1 MRDWIVCKMALRSAH
16 LTILFSADIRETE
29 IKLSSIFFCRFAL
42 KRLLQDIIIL
52 MVRLKLKGGGDFD
65 TFGPKFVIAISS
77 TFFDGLARFLAW
89 WLIFSR
95 STPIFSK
102 IEDWRSFEVTWPRN
116 WRSFQN
122 VLTYT
127 CEVSFPRFF
136 GAENSN
142 LGSNWCFE
150 VNWGH
155 WRRPMTSLDLQNG
168 GHFRIRP
175 LTHVGC
181 LFLGF

>member
-1 MRDWIVCKMALRSAH
+1 MCERHILKWPQFWRSREVIGRRQWPQ
-16 LTILFSADIRETE
+16 LTS
-29 IKLSSIFFCRFAL
+29 KH
-42 KRLLQDIIIL
+42 Q
-52 MVRLKLKGGGDFD
+52 FD
-65 TFGPKFVIAISS
+65 PKFEFSIPKNLGKDTPHVWEGVFWNDLHFGGQGRS
-77 TFFDGLARFLAW
+77 
-89 WLIFSR
+89 SR

-150 VNWGH
+150 VDWGH

>member
-1 MRDWIVCKMALRSAH
+1 
-16 LTILFSADIRETE
+16 
-29 IKLSSIFFCRFAL
+29 
-42 KRLLQDIIIL
+42 

-77 TFFDGLARFLAW
+77 TFFDRLARFLAW
-89 WLIFSR
+89 WLVFSR
-95 STPIFSK
+95 STPIYSK

-142 LGSNWCFE
+142 LGSNWCLE

-181 LFLGF
+181 LFIGFMGWRIRIWGRIND